1 MALDFN
7 DENDRLKSINGSVA
21 IEQGQMTYS
30 TGKDGTGCAYF
41 DGTGSGWLDVKNS
54 NGQGLFA
61 GKDNITI
68 SFSSKIR
75 CGSEFGGCLR
85 LPIRQRLY
93 NQKEK
98 YLGILE

>member
-7 DENDRLKSINGSVA
+7 DENDRLKTINGSVA
-21 IEQGQMTYS
+21 LEQGQMAYS

-68 SFSSKIR
+68 SFSSKTDAAP
-75 CGSEFGGCLR
+75 SWWMFVASNSAA
-85 LPIRQRLY
+85 PVY
-93 NQKEK
+93 
-98 YLGILE
+98 